1 LEWFG
6 KKLQIAMTPSIPLG
20 TLLRQR
26 YTIQQ
31 ILGQGGF
38 SRTYLALDLERFDE
52 PCVLK
57 ELAVPQHD
65 GALLAKAQA
74 LFQREASV
82 LYQIQH
88 PQIPRFLAAFEDS
101 QRLFSVQ
108 EFVDGQTYRSLLQ
121 ERKKQGQTFS
131 EPEVL
136 QFLNHLL
143 PVLTYIHDRNII
155 HRDISLENV
164 MLRLRNSQ
172 AGEAVTNSTLGLPVL
187 IDFGAVKSVAN
198 YLYTAS
204 PDFSSSSH
212 PSEITCVGKAGYAPP
227 EQLQTGKV
235 YPHSDLYALAATS
248 LVLLTGKEPK
258 TLLDSRTLNWQ
269 LRPYAQISDRFEA
282 ILQKMLSLRPGDRY
296 PSAQAVLNEL
306 QPLLEASLPTTK
318 LDAGSNTSNTS
329 GAISSTSASSPIIFS
344 RVRDSRV
351 GEVERGNRSSAHL
364 DSTQTHKTTTGARKR
379 WKRWVGISIGLG
391 MVILLGL
398 TVPVLWR
405 LTVTGSQQRNE
416 VWVSGARV
424 PQSEASQIIGSD
436 QQNNATPSRMNQ
448 SEPIQFD
455 SGAIS
460 STLEGDLQNRQLKSY
475 VLRASQGQIMTVAL
489 TGSDVTMNV
498 LGSDQKGID
507 AAAYQTQNWTGQL
520 PKNDDYF
527 IQILGSGTY
536 KLEVAITPL
545 SQTTQVTAPIPAI
558 ARITI
563 APGAMGAKVAGSVVP
578 GQPQRYVLAAD
589 KGQTGVIQI
598 IQGSVRIQAIA
609 PNGRPVGTTMPQQPQ
624 TWRGKFPV
632 TGDYTFEITAL
643 KPEKFTISL
652 QVR

>member
-1 LEWFG
+1 
-6 KKLQIAMTPSIPLG
+6 MTPSIPLG

-26 YTIQQ
+26 YAIQQ

-57 ELAVPQHD
+57 ELAVPQQD
-65 GALLAKAQA
+65 GALLAKAQD

-204 PDFSSSSH
+204 PEFSSSSH

-235 YPHSDLYALAATS
+235 YAHSDLYALAATS

-306 QPLLEASLPTTK
+306 QPLLEASVPTTQ
-318 LDAGSNTSNTS
+318 LSAGSDTSSNS
-329 GAISSTSASSPIIFS
+329 GATSSPTASSPIIFS
-344 RVRDSRV
+344 RIRDSRRDSRV
-351 GEVERGNRSSAHL
+351 GEVERGNRSSVHL
-364 DSTQTHKTTTGARKR
+364 DSTQTHKTQAHKNSMGSRKL
-379 WKRWVGISIGLG
+379 WKRWVKISIGLG
-391 MVILLGL
+391 IVILIGL
-398 TVPVLWR
+398 AVPVLWR
-405 LTVTGSQQRNE
+405 LTVAGSQQRNE

-475 VLRASQGQIMTVAL
+475 VLRALQGQIMTVAL

-545 SQTTQVTAPIPAI
+545 SQTAQVTPPIQAI

-563 APGAMGAKVAGSVVP
+563 ASGATGAKVAGSVVP
-578 GQPQRYVLAAD
+578 GQPQRYVLAAN
-589 KGQTGVIQI
+589 KGQTGVIQVL
-598 IQGSVRIQAIA
+598 QGSVGIQAIA
-609 PNGRPVGTTMPQQPQ
+609 PNGQPLGTTTPQQPQ
-624 TWRGKFPV
+624 TWRGKFPM